1 MLICWLCDK
10 TRRIFVGE
18 RRKKEK
24 KTGVEEEIP
33 GLQEGV
39 GGEGGVDNGGGPT
52 PSGCHTPPLH
62 LTCSRTMCFSSAA
75 LEQRL

>member
-39 GGEGGVDNGGGPT
+39 GGEGGGGQWRRANPLWLPHPSVT
-52 PSGCHTPPLH
+52 PDMQQNYVL
-62 LTCSRTMCFSSAA
+62 LFCSS
-75 LEQRL
+75 